1 MGGSYLS
8 PGPLYLPPGLR
19 GRVDML
25 QKSSLESHFRE
36 IAPDTA
42 VILEVGPFYLFPN
55 LCEMIGVLVDVSG
68 SMQSAYSLDE
78 SRHSVNV
85 ERTQAVLTTIVN
97 IVDKEVT
104 RHRREESIFS
114 CAFGLRDTTKKETCD
129 LLTLLEYESDPLY
142 TRINGHEALIEM
154 ARERGHSE
162 LERWIPQH
170 LSQFEAKYLHKALR
184 SDTSLI
190 DNLAELLPNPMTGA
204 AAMAIAETSDTVSR

>member
-1 MGGSYLS
+1 
-8 PGPLYLPPGLR
+8 
-19 GRVDML
+19 
-25 QKSSLESHFRE
+25 
-36 IAPDTA
+36 
-42 VILEVGPFYLFPN
+42 
-55 LCEMIGVLVDVSG
+55 MIGVLVDVSG
-68 SMQSAYSLDE
+68 SMQSAYSLDG
-78 SRHSVNV
+78 SRHSVDV

-162 LERWIPQH
+162 LERWIPKH
-170 LSQFEAKYLHKALR
+170 LSLFEAKYLHKALR

-190 DNLAELLPNPMTGA
+190 DKLAELLPNPTTGA
-204 AAMAIAETSDTVSR
+204 AAMAIAGTSDTVSR